1 MKNIYSNIYKP
12 NLINLKKAKKNIEN
26 NNVIGMPTETVYGLA
41 GNAYSNKS
49 VAKIFKLKKRPTFN
63 PLIIHFKNL
72 SDLKNNVI
80 LNKAFTKLYKAF
92 CPGPITFI
100 LKRKTKSKIS
110 KIATAR
116 KKTVAVR
123 IPKHKV
129 ARSLL
134 NILKV
139 PLAAPSANIASKLSP
154 TSAKDVVDEFGNKI
168 KLILDGG
175 QCKIGLESTIIDLTV
190 KPTILRPGSISAEKI
205 QKILK
210 KKVTI
215 NNNPKKIKGPGQL
228 KLHYSPGIP
237 IIMNTKH
244 AKKNQAFIGFGK
256 KFKLG
261 KNNFNLSKNGSLK
274 EAANNLYKIMRKIK
288 KKKFKSIAVTQIPN
302 IELGRAIND
311 RLIKASNR

>member
-1 MKNIYSNIYKP
+1 MKKIYSNIYKP

-49 VAKIFKLKKRPTFN
+49 VTKIFKLKKRPTFN

-190 KPTILRPGSISAEKI
+190 KPTILRPGSISVEKI

-237 IIMNTKH
+237 IIMNRKYPE
-244 AKKNQAFIGFGK
+244 KNQAFIGFGK

-302 IELGRAIND
+302 IKLGRAIND

>member
-1 MKNIYSNIYKP
+1 
-12 NLINLKKAKKNIEN
+12 L
-26 NNVIGMPTETVYGLA
+26 
-41 GNAYSNKS
+41 NA
-49 VAKIFKLKKRPTFN
+49 
-63 PLIIHFKNL
+63 
-72 SDLKNNVI
+72 
-80 LNKAFTKLYKAF
+80 AFTKLYKAF

-100 LKRKTKSKIS
+100 LKRKSKSKIS

-129 ARSLL
+129 ARNLL
-134 NILKV
+134 KILNA

-168 KLILDGG
+168 KFILDGG

-205 QKILK
+205 QKVLK
-210 KKVTI
+210 KKITI

-237 IIMNTKH
+237 IKMNIKH
-244 AKKNQAFIGFGK
+244 PEKNQAFIGFGK
-256 KFKLG
+256 KFKRG

-288 KKKFKSIAVTQIPN
+288 KRNFKSIAVTQIPN

-311 RLIKASNR
+311 RLIKASNK

>member
-12 NLINLKKAKKNIEN
+12 NLINLKKAKENIEN

-49 VAKIFKLKKRPTFN
+49 VANIFKLKKRPIFN

-72 SDLKNNVI
+72 KDLKNDAN
-80 LNKAFTKLYKAF
+80 LNNAFTKLYKAF

-100 LKRKTKSKIS
+100 LKRKIKSKIS
-110 KIATAR
+110 KMATAR

-129 ARSLL
+129 ARNLL
-134 NILKV
+134 KILDA

-154 TSAKDVVDEFGNKI
+154 TSAKDVVSEFGNKI
-168 KLILDGG
+168 KFILDGG

-190 KPTILRPGSISAEKI
+190 KPTILRPGSISVERI

-210 KKVTI
+210 KKITI

-237 IIMNTKH
+237 ILMNRIH
-244 AKKNQAFIGFGK
+244 PEKNQAFVGFGK
-256 KFKLG
+256 KFKKG
-261 KNNFNLSKNGSLK
+261 KNQFNLSKNGSLN
-274 EAANNLYKIMRKIK
+274 EAANNLYKTMRKIK
-288 KKKFKSIAVTQIPN
+288 KRNFKSIAVAKIPN
-302 IELGRAIND
+302 IGLGLAIND
-311 RLIKASNR
+311 RLKKASHK

>member
-49 VAKIFKLKKRPTFN
+49 VTKIFKLKKRPIFN

-72 SDLKNNVI
+72 KDLKNDAN
-80 LNKAFTKLYKAF
+80 LNNAFTKLYKAF

-129 ARSLL
+129 ARNLL
-134 NILKV
+134 KILNT

-154 TSAKDVVDEFGNKI
+154 TSAKDVVSEFGNKI
-168 KLILDGG
+168 KFILDGG
-175 QCKIGLESTIIDLTV
+175 QCKIGLESTIIDLTI
-190 KPTILRPGSISAEKI
+190 KPTILRPGSVSAEKI

-210 KKVTI
+210 KKITI

-237 IIMNTKH
+237 IIMNSKYPE
-244 AKKNQAFIGFGK
+244 KNQAFIGFGK
-256 KFKLG
+256 KFKHV

-288 KKKFKSIAVTQIPN
+288 KKNLSQSLSPKY
-302 IELGRAIND
+302 
-311 RLIKASNR
+311 LILN

>member
-12 NLINLKKAKKNIEN
+12 NLTNLKKAKKNIEN
-26 NNVIGMPTETVYGLA
+26 NNVVGMPTETVYGLA

-72 SDLKNNVI
+72 KSLKNDVI
-80 LNKAFTKLYKAF
+80 LNNSFAKLYEAF

-100 LKRKTKSKIS
+100 LKRKIKSKIS
-110 KIATAR
+110 EMATAR

-123 IPKHKV
+123 IPKHAV
-129 ARSLL
+129 ARNLL
-134 NILKV
+134 KILKV

-168 KLILDGG
+168 KFILNGG

-210 KKVTI
+210 KKITI
-215 NNNPKKIKGPGQL
+215 NNSPKKIKGPGQL

-237 IIMNTKH
+237 IKMNRKH
-244 AKKNQAFIGFGK
+244 PEKNQAFIGFGK
-256 KFKLG
+256 KFKHG

-288 KKKFKSIAVTQIPN
+288 KRNFKSIAVTQIPD

-311 RLIKASNR
+311 RLIKASNK